1 MIVDLPDEAATRAL
15 AGRVAPQLEPGDRIA
30 LDGPMGA
37 GKTTFVR
44 ALVVALGGEAG
55 GVSSPT
61 YTLLHRYE
69 ARLSVIHVDACR
81 LDRPEQ
87 LAALGFEEL
96 AAGAIAVVEWAAR
109 VADALAGPRLWSIV
123 LDHAVSGRRA
133 VVTVPAGAWL

>member
-1 MIVDLPDEAATRAL
+1 MIVDLADEAATEAL
-15 AGRVAPQLEPGDRIA
+15 AGQVAPRLEPGDRIA

-44 ALVVALGGEAG
+44 ALVVALGGDATH
-55 GVSSPT
+55 VSSPT

-69 ARLSVIHVDACR
+69 ASIPVIHVDACR

-109 VADALAGPRLWSIV
+109 VADALAGPRLWSIAF
-123 LDHAVSGRRA
+123 DHAVVGRRA
-133 VVTVPAGAWL
+133 VITLPAGATL